1 MVGSCQ
7 VCPTDGLAVV
17 LALSMFAFA
26 VVYDQLCVDIFDVL
40 IGGHNMDE
48 LGYEQRVLCMHVTPP
63 HACFDTVE

>member
-1 MVGSCQ
+1 M
-7 VCPTDGLAVV
+7 

-26 VVYDQLCVDIFDVL
+26 VVYDQLCIHVCDVL
-40 IGGHNMDE
+40 TGGHDMDE